1 MGDVMNT
8 RQSRPTEG
16 DAPTDVGT
24 PWTMRRLG
32 CMARCALMAWPTDW
46 ELRVLVDGDI
56 LLSERCPRGAE
67 AFALADEW
75 RCRMLD
81 QGWLQIVPASE
92 LRKPSVRAE
101 APQANHLPAH

>member
-1 MGDVMNT
+1 MNT
-8 RQSRPTEG
+8 RQSGPAER

-24 PWTMRRLG
+24 LWTMRRLG

-56 LLSERCPRGAE
+56 LLSERSPRGAE

-75 RCRMLD
+75 RYRMLD

-92 LRKPSVRAE
+92 RRKQTVRPAAPE
-101 APQANHLPAH
+101 AISFRAQ

>member
-1 MGDVMNT
+1 M
-8 RQSRPTEG
+8 
-16 DAPTDVGT
+16 
-24 PWTMRRLG
+24 MRRLG

-46 ELRVLVDGDI
+46 ELRVLVDDEI